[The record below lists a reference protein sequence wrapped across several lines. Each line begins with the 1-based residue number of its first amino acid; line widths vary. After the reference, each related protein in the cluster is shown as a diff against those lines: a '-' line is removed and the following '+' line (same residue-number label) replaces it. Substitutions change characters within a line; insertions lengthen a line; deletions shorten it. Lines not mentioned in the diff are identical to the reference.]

1 MIGICRASFYFLLT
15 SGTLTV
21 GQMSNSGLSQLQQEG
36 LARMQQARMQQ
47 AQRKRAE
54 EAQMQRAEAAKM
66 QQRAEAARMQRAE
79 EARRA
84 EAARMQQRVE
94 EAKMQ
99 QRAEAAKVQRAKE
112 AKMQQ
117 LAEEARMQRGAAE
130 QRAAAEQ
137 QRAKQAK
144 MQQMA
149 EEARM
154 QRAAAQQ
161 RAAAEQQRAAA
172 EQQRAALAKQRAAAA
187 SQTNRAAPYDT
198 QLQDGHDALARLFG
212 TAPDMQERAAPS
224 ASRAKPILSQAAPAG
239 QRTKVAYQMDDMR
252 REAQAASAGQRT
264 KAAERLDDMRREAL
278 GYTSTAQRVGP
289 ASGRVPQAS
298 QGMRGAVPRA
308 GRVSNDDTMAQLF
321 GARPTMDRSQ
331 ASRAARA
338 KQMEEEEEGMDT
350 DELAGSIMEG
360 FDSNKDGKISL
371 YELMDHVG
379 DAHHSMPEFEGWHE
393 GFSQADDD
401 GDMHLTIEELS
412 TLLKNVGNQETE
424 MKISDE
430 KSRHAAIAAS
440 IMDGLDSNGDGK
452 IGLQELLSNLKD
464 EHHHAPEFKGW
475 HKGFQQADA
484 DHDMHLT
491 VDELANLLMAAN
503 EEEL

>member
-117 LAEEARMQRGAAE
+117 LAEEARMQRVAAE

-224 ASRAKPILSQAAPAG
+224 ASRAKPILSQAAPSG
-239 QRTKVAYQMDDMR
+239 QRTKVAYQM
-252 REAQAASAGQRT
+252 
-264 KAAERLDDMRREAL
+264 DDMRREAL

-321 GARPTMDRSQ
+321 GARPTMDHSQ

>member
-117 LAEEARMQRGAAE
+117 LAEEARMQRVAAE
-130 QRAAAEQ
+130 
-137 QRAKQAK
+137 
-144 MQQMA
+144 
-149 EEARM
+149 
-154 QRAAAQQ
+154 
-161 RAAAEQQRAAA
+161 QRAAA

-224 ASRAKPILSQAAPAG
+224 ASRAKPILSQAAPSG

-321 GARPTMDRSQ
+321 GARPTMDHSQ

>member
-137 QRAKQAK
+137 QRA
-144 MQQMA
+144 
-149 EEARM
+149 
-154 QRAAAQQ
+154 
-161 RAAAEQQRAAA
+161 
-172 EQQRAALAKQRAAAA
+172 ALAKQRAAAA

-239 QRTKVAYQMDDMR
+239 QRTKVAYQM
-252 REAQAASAGQRT
+252 
-264 KAAERLDDMRREAL
+264 DDMRREAL